1 MKIIFVDGYSVR
13 KSWPNLKKQKD
24 YSFDGARQSLID
36 SLHNYSVYE
45 DCKIIIVFDAHKV
58 TRSIEKKEDIN
69 SNISIVFTK
78 DGETADSYIEREVH
92 NLGRRF
98 EVYVVTS
105 DWLEQQTIFQRGAVR
120 ISALEFYNEVIETQ
134 GRIKKKTLKNMSS
147 SKNHLGDNIDED
159 IFKKLEAIR
168 RSE

>member
-1 MKIIFVDGYSVR
+1 MKIIFVDGYNVIN
-13 KSWPNLKKQKD
+13 SWPNLKQQKD
-24 YSFDGARQSLID
+24 YSFDGARKSLINT
-36 SLHNYSVYE
+36 LHNYAVYE
-45 DCKIIIVFDAHKV
+45 GCKVIIVFDAHKV
-58 TRSIEKKEDIN
+58 NRSIEKKENIN
-69 SNISIVFTK
+69 KNISIVFTK

-120 ISALEFYNEVIETQ
+120 IAALEFYNEVLETEN
-134 GRIKKKTLKNMSS
+134 RINKKTIKSMSS
-147 SKNHLGDNIDED
+147 SKNHLGDNVDED
-159 IFKKLEAIR
+159 ILRLLEAIR